1 MANYGQLRATNQNG
15 RILISLGDGQGG
27 NKWGTAVS
35 TVTIPVEVSGD
46 IEVADG
52 ATNYI
57 NPIIVEV
64 PDGCEV
70 TLVAVWAVLRAGSCV
85 IDIDQNGS
93 GIAGL
98 ESLTVTT
105 TNTRF
110 QPESPVAVSNGD
122 LFAPVVDSV

>member
-15 RILISLGDGQGG
+15 KLLVSLGDGQGG

-35 TVTIPVEVSGD
+35 TVSIPLQVLGD

-57 NPIIVEV
+57 PPIIVEV

-70 TLVAVWAVLRAGSCV
+70 TLVAVWGVLRAGSCV

-93 GIAGL
+93 GVSGL
-98 ESLTVTT
+98 TGLTITT

-110 QPESPVAVSNGD
+110 TPGSPTPVSNGD
-122 LFAPVVDSV
+122 LFAPVVDSI